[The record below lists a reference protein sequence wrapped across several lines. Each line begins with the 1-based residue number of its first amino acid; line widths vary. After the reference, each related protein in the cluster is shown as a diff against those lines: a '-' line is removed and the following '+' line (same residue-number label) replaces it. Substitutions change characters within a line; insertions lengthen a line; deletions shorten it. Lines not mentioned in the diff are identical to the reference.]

1 MIKIKKRIAGL
12 VMAMAILL
20 PPVGLFAQDL
30 RLGEEKPDQEAI
42 YHTVVKGDTL
52 WDITEEFFEDPFKW
66 PQLWKKNA
74 QIKNPHLIFPGDVI
88 KITSD
93 GIEIVLRGLP
103 YKKLASQEDAVPEL
117 PLVKLE
123 KQKGTVSEESARK
136 VSPKNIDSSKI
147 VYTGFISKGA
157 LKASGVI
164 VRPTDKK
171 VMSYRGDDVILSFED
186 GENIQIGDRFVIFTV
201 EDKVKHPVTRKH
213 VGYLV
218 DNHGSLKV
226 TSVMGSLVEGKV
238 DLAYKEIFKGAK
250 LTPYIDPL
258 KKVKVTEAAADIE
271 AVIIAAVEG
280 IHEISENDI
289 IYIDK
294 GSKDG
299 LMVGNKLGVYRAR
312 GTVKDPLRK
321 RTNIQL
327 PAVVLGEAIVIS
339 LQENSAACLVTD
351 SLRAIKVGDEVLSA
365 PPAR

>member
-1 MIKIKKRIAGL
+1 M
-12 VMAMAILL
+12 VAMAILL
-20 PPVGLFAQDL
+20 PPTGLFAQDL
-30 RLGEEKPDQEAI
+30 TLGEEKLDQEAM

-103 YKKLASQEDAVPEL
+103 YEKLAPQEDAVPEL
-117 PLVKLE
+117 PVVKLE
-123 KQKGTVSEESARK
+123 KQEEAAPSEPAPEVRPENINSDK
-136 VSPKNIDSSKI
+136 V
-147 VYTGFISKGA
+147 VHTGFISKGA

-171 VMSYRGDDVILSFED
+171 VMIYRGDDVILSFED
-186 GENIQIGDRFVIFTV
+186 GENIKIGDRFVIFTV
-201 EDKVKHPVTRKH
+201 EDKVKHPVTRKK
-213 VGYLV
+213 VGYVV
-218 DNHGSLKV
+218 DNHGTLKV
-226 TSVMGSLVEGKV
+226 TSVMGSLVEGRV

-258 KKVKVTEAAADIE
+258 KKVTITETTADLE
-271 AVIIAAVEG
+271 AVIIATIEG
-280 IHEISENDI
+280 VHQVAENDV

-294 GSKDG
+294 GNKDG
-299 LMVGNKLGVYRAR
+299 LMVGNKLGIYRAR

-321 RTNIQL
+321 RTEIQL
-327 PAVVLGEAIVIS
+327 PSIVLGEAIVIS
-339 LQENSAACLVTD
+339 LQENSAACLVRE
-351 SLRAIKVGDEVLSA
+351 SLRAIKIGDEVLSA
-365 PPAR
+365 LPAH